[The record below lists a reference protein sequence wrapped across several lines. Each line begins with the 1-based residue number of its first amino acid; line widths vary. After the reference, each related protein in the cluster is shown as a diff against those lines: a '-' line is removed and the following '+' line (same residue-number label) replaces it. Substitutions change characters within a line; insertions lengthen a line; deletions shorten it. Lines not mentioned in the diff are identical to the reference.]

1 MLTPQRRFLKT
12 PWFAGGIAVAVAIA
26 LPNFVWQ
33 WQHQFPMLEL
43 LKAGQ
48 SGKNIIVGPLI
59 YIVQQL
65 LITGFFLAPIGI
77 AGLMWLLRKENT
89 RFLAYG
95 YLLLIG
101 AMILFRG
108 KNYYPADV
116 YPILIAAGAVAIE
129 VWVGM
134 PFVRTAIT
142 AAVVLVGLLL
152 TPMTLPILPEQT
164 FVAYT
169 QALHL
174 SARATET
181 EAGRNEGA
189 LPVNWADMHG
199 WPGLAQAVQ
208 RVYGSLPPDE
218 HKRAVIFASNYGE
231 AAAVQFFAPNVPVIS
246 AHNQYRLWGPGGS
259 SGPVGSPLPQRI
271 AGRSV
276 TKAIS
281 RFRYAAASES
291 RWRSYGLQSRLM
303 ND

>member
-1 MLTPQRRFLKT
+1 
-12 PWFAGGIAVAVAIA
+12 
-26 LPNFVWQ
+26 
-33 WQHQFPMLEL
+33 MLEL